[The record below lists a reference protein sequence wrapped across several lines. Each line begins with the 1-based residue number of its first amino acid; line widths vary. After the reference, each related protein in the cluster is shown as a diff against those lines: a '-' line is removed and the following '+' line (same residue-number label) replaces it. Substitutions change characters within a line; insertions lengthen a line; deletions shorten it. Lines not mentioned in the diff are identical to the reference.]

1 MNAVLNRNTKL
12 LLGNTSSDNVVTEL
26 LEITP
31 EIAKNILATKNLNN
45 RTIMKATV
53 DAYAKDIADGEWKV
67 TNQGIGFL
75 KMAT

>member
-1 MNAVLNRNTKL
+1 MNAVLNRNIKL
-12 LLGNTSSDNVVTEL
+12 LLGETSSDNVVTEL

-67 TNQGIGFL
+67 TV
-75 KMAT
+75 